1 LDASLADA
9 ADAVRD
15 AHLDTVDDVHCS
27 AEYRR
32 EMAEVQVRRAIR
44 AAVEGR
50 GR

>member
-1 LDASLADA
+1 MTHYHGGMLVTITTNLDKMTRTA
-9 ADAVRD
+9 
-15 AHLDTVDDVHCS
+15 
-27 AEYRR
+27 R